1 MSIVKILFSI
11 FATIISLKGVSQNYN
26 KNQFKKKEELIIR
39 GKINSLNYSIPY
51 VYAIF
56 LGGELDSAKVINGKY
71 EFKNKIRFTTLIT
84 LFSKR
89 PSTPESFENENS
101 FVILVEPKLI
111 NITST
116 NSFENV
122 KIQGSKAY
130 IDFKELETKRE
141 EFILKL
147 QPLQEGYQK
156 AKESQDTLLIKMAE
170 RKVETLRNDI
180 ANMYYL
186 FTVRNPL
193 SFAKPFALD
202 KCLFWLGKVNNPKS
216 EIRKVEIQY
225 NKLSLNDKKSI
236 LGIGVKKGIESFKV
250 NEGVEAPNFNQ
261 NDTLGNSF
269 SLESFKGK
277 YLLLDFWA
285 SWCGPCRKNNPI
297 LKTYYSKYKN
307 KGFEIISISA
317 DNNLDNWKNAIQ
329 KDSMD
334 WVNLSDLNGWDNEIL
349 KKYRVNSLPTYVLV
363 DPYGIIKLRVGNDID
378 KVVSEIN
385 RIYKE

>member
-122 KIQGSKAY
+122 KIQGSKINVCFRTLY
-130 IDFKELETKRE
+130 FHIFK
-141 EFILKL
+141 
-147 QPLQEGYQK
+147 
-156 AKESQDTLLIKMAE
+156 
-170 RKVETLRNDI
+170 
-180 ANMYYL
+180 
-186 FTVRNPL
+186 
-193 SFAKPFALD
+193 
-202 KCLFWLGKVNNPKS
+202 
-216 EIRKVEIQY
+216 
-225 NKLSLNDKKSI
+225 
-236 LGIGVKKGIESFKV
+236 
-250 NEGVEAPNFNQ
+250 
-261 NDTLGNSF
+261 
-269 SLESFKGK
+269 
-277 YLLLDFWA
+277 
-285 SWCGPCRKNNPI
+285 
-297 LKTYYSKYKN
+297 
-307 KGFEIISISA
+307 
-317 DNNLDNWKNAIQ
+317 
-329 KDSMD
+329 
-334 WVNLSDLNGWDNEIL
+334 
-349 KKYRVNSLPTYVLV
+349 
-363 DPYGIIKLRVGNDID
+363 
-378 KVVSEIN
+378 
-385 RIYKE
+385 